1 MIQKVKINKVFPN
14 QLNPRII
21 KKDKFEK
28 LVKSIKEF
36 PEMLQLRP
44 IVVNSEMNIIGGNMR
59 FKACQELGLKEVYII
74 KAENLTKEQV
84 QQFVI
89 KDNVG
94 FGEWDWDI
102 LANSWDTRELKD
114 WGMDVW
120 QGAQEDDM
128 FDVDGSEIDAV
139 AKEPKMTDDD
149 YSLFELVMK
158 HENKIILLE
167 LLSKIKKEYVFEKQ
181 EEALME
187 IIRIYKNQ

>member
-1 MIQKVKINKVFPN
+1 MIQKVKINKVFSNP
-14 QLNPRII
+14 LNPRII

-44 IVVNSEMNIIGGNMR
+44 IVVNSEMGIIGGNMR
-59 FKACQELGLKEVYII
+59 FKACQELGLKEIYII

-102 LANSWDTRELKD
+102 LANAWDTRELKD

-120 QGAQEDDM
+120 QGAQEDDL
-128 FDVDGSEIDAV
+128 FDVNDSEIDSLS
-139 AKEPKMTDDD
+139 KEPKMTDDD
-149 YSLFELVMK
+149 YSLFELVML
-158 HENKIILLE
+158 HENKIIFLE

-187 IIRIYKNQ
+187 IIRVYKNK

>member
-1 MIQKVKINKVFPN
+1 MIQKVKINKVFSNP
-14 QLNPRII
+14 LNPRII

-44 IVVNSEMNIIGGNMR
+44 IVVNSEMGIIGGNMR
-59 FKACQELGLKEVYII
+59 FKACQELGLKEIYII

-120 QGAQEDDM
+120 QGAQEDDL
-128 FDVDGSEIDAV
+128 FDVNDSEIDSLS
-139 AKEPKMTDDD
+139 KEPKMTDDD
-149 YSLFELVMK
+149 YSLFELVML
-158 HENKIILLE
+158 HENKIIFLE

-187 IIRIYKNQ
+187 IIRVYKNK

>member
-1 MIQKVKINKVFPN
+1 
-14 QLNPRII
+14 
-21 KKDKFEK
+21 
-28 LVKSIKEF
+28 
-36 PEMLQLRP
+36 
-44 IVVNSEMNIIGGNMR
+44 
-59 FKACQELGLKEVYII
+59 
-74 KAENLTKEQV
+74 
-84 QQFVI
+84 VI